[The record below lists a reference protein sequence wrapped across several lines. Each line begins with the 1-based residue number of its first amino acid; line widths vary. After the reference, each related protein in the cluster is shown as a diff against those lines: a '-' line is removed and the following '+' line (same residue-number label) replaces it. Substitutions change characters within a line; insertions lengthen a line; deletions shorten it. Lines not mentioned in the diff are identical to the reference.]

1 MAKDALVFARI
12 AERRD
17 DVRDWRRTEASVGS
31 EDIEDAFP
39 SLHRLR
45 QIQRYPIVA

>member
-17 DVRDWRRTEASVGS
+17 DVRDWRKTEGSVGS
-31 EDIEDAFP
+31 EDIDGALTAYF
-39 SLHRLR
+39 LR
-45 QIQRYPIVA
+45 FID